1 MKVPVIPMHTKRF
14 DITLRSVKRFLD
26 RNANLNIIR
35 ILEKTHPAD
44 IAHLFRH
51 LPKDENKK
59 LFLIV
64 RANETLAGEV
74 VSEMGEPLWEELI
87 ADLDPKE
94 TSEIVQEMDSDD
106 AADLLGILEEEKA
119 REILDLMED
128 KEGSTEVEKLLDYE
142 EDSAGGIMNPQ
153 VFALDESL
161 KVGDALDMIREEK
174 ELEMVFYLYV
184 VDRHEHLL
192 GVISLRQ
199 LIVSPPH
206 FRLQEIMK
214 TDVVFVTVNMDQ
226 EDVAKEVER
235 YNLLAVPV
243 VDSQHRLLGIVT
255 VDDVIEVIR
264 EEATEDLYKMAGTD
278 DEEITSKSTI
288 KIARLRFPWLTATLV
303 AGIVNSYM
311 IHSFQDALSKVIA
324 LAAFIPVI
332 LGMGGNIGGQSA
344 VIVVRGMALGKIDL
358 THLFPVIFK
367 EIRVGL
373 VLGFIYGN
381 ILGVLTF
388 FLFDTPPMVG
398 FVVGISVCASMLFA
412 VGIGVLYPMFFMK
425 VGIDPAVATHPFVT
439 TSTDLIGILVYFTI
453 ARALIL

>member
-1 MKVPVIPMHTKRF
+1 MHTKKF
-14 DITLRSVKRFLD
+14 DITLRSVKRLLD
-26 RNANLNIIR
+26 RKANLNILN

-51 LPKDENKK
+51 LTEDEKKK
-59 LFLIV
+59 LFIIV
-64 RANETLAGEV
+64 RANETMAAEV

-87 ADLDPKE
+87 RDLDPKE

-119 REILDLMED
+119 REILHLMED
-128 KEGSTEVEKLLDYE
+128 TQSSTEVEKLLNYD
-142 EDSAGGIMNPQ
+142 EDTAGGIMNPQ
-153 VFALDESL
+153 VLALDENL
-161 KVGDALDMIREEK
+161 KVGDALALIRDSE

-184 VDRHEHLL
+184 VDHHKHLL

-199 LIVSPPH
+199 LIMNPPQL
-206 FRLQEIMK
+206 RLQEIMK
-214 TDVVFVTVNMDQ
+214 TDVVSVTVDMDQ
-226 EDVAKEVER
+226 EDVAKEVEK
-235 YNLLAVPV
+235 YGLLAVPV
-243 VDSQHRLLGIVT
+243 VDQEHRLLGIVT

-288 KIARLRFPWLTATLV
+288 KIARIRFPWLTATLV
-303 AGIVNSYM
+303 AGIVNSYL

-358 THLFPVIFK
+358 SHLLQVILK

-373 VLGFIYGN
+373 LLGFIYGN
-381 ILGVLTF
+381 LLGLLSF
-388 FLFDTPPMVG
+388 MLFHTSPMVG
-398 FVVGISVCASMLFA
+398 FVVGISICASMLFA
-412 VGIGVLYPMFFMK
+412 VTIGVLYPMFFK
-425 VGIDPAVATHPFVT
+425 KIGIDPAVATHPFVT
-439 TSTDLIGILVYFTI
+439 TSTDLVGILIYFTI
-453 ARALIL
+453 ARELIL